1 MPVVW
6 NPAVSRFA
14 QTRQAQSS
22 EGEPNMTR
30 QTIILTFAAVLGAAQ
45 LACGGAAVPHQ
56 EMATAQAGVRAAEV
70 GGAAEHPQAELRLK
84 HANEKIAAAEALIKE
99 GDNETATLRLREAE
113 SDAELALSIALQ
125 EQAKKDAEQALKRIK
140 ILMQETQS

>member
-1 MPVVW
+1 
-6 NPAVSRFA
+6 
-14 QTRQAQSS
+14 
-22 EGEPNMTR
+22 MTR
-30 QTIILTFAAVLGAAQ
+30 QTMFVTWAAVLGAAQ

-70 GGAAEHPQAELRLK
+70 GGAPEHPQAELRLK

-99 GDNETATLRLREAE
+99 GDNETATLRLHEAAA
-113 SDAELALSIALQ
+113 DAELALAIALK

-140 ILMQETQS
+140 VLMTETRS

>member
-1 MPVVW
+1 
-6 NPAVSRFA
+6 
-14 QTRQAQSS
+14 
-22 EGEPNMTR
+22 MTR
-30 QTIILTFAAVLGAAQ
+30 QTMILTLSAVLGAAQ
-45 LACGGAAVPHQ
+45 LACGGAAVPPQ

-140 ILMQETQS
+140 VLMQETQS